1 MSEAWIGLLASIGT
15 GILSLIGVHMANRKQ
30 TALITYRLE
39 QLEKKQDKHNNLIER
54 MTKAEGR
61 LDVIEHEVLK

>member
-1 MSEAWIGLLASIGT
+1 MNNAVIAIISSVITGLFSLA
-15 GILSLIGVHMANRKQ
+15 GVYFSNRKSM
-30 TALITYRLE
+30 ALITYRLE
-39 QLEKKQDKHNNLIER
+39 ELEKKQDKHNNLIER

>member
-15 GILSLIGVHMANRKQ
+15 GILSLIGVYMANRKQ
-30 TALITYRLE
+30 TALIAYRLE

-54 MTKAEGR
+54 MTRAEGR
-61 LDVIEHEVLK
+61 LDVLEHEVNK